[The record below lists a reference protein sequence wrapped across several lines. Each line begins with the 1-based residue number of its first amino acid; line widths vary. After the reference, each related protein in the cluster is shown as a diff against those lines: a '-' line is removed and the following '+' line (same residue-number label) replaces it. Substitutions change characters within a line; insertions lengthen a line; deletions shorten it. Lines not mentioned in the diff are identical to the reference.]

1 MSQRAPAVFTQGSL
15 ARHVLVMTATGSI
28 GLVAIFAVDL
38 LSLLYIS
45 WSGDPA
51 KTAAIGMASQV
62 LFFGISINIGLT
74 IAVSAL
80 VARAIGAHDR
90 ARARRLG
97 GSGLIHS
104 FVLST
109 LISIVLFLFQRPF
122 LELLGAR
129 DGVLEGAV
137 LYLNWTLPTNGLMAV
152 GMVLSGI
159 LRGVGDARRSMYV
172 TLFGAIATAMLDPL
186 LILYLDLGISGAG
199 MAAVISRVMWIIVG
213 LWGCVRVHDILGKPD
228 TGSLLNDLGPVMRIA
243 LPAILTNLAAPV
255 ATSYSVRALAD
266 FGEAAMAAGAI
277 IDRVVTAAFVAVYAL
292 SGAVGPIVGQNYG
305 AKLYLRVRGTLTA
318 SFSFAISYS
327 LIVWYALYL
336 GAPAIVYLFN
346 ASGEVA
352 RLIIFFCTWGA
363 AAWVFLGC
371 LFAANAAFNN
381 LDYAFLS
388 TVFNWGRATLG
399 TIPFVALGAH
409 YIGPEG
415 VFLGLVA
422 GSGLFSVVAIAT
434 AYRIAGKIAAKP
446 GSGNEDVAKF
456 GKETAAERH
465 N

>member
-1 MSQRAPAVFTQGSL
+1 M
-15 ARHVLVMTATGSI
+15 
-28 GLVAIFAVDL
+28 
-38 LSLLYIS
+38 
-45 WSGDPA
+45 
-51 KTAAIGMASQV
+51 
-62 LFFGISINIGLT
+62 
-74 IAVSAL
+74 
-80 VARAIGAHDR
+80 
-90 ARARRLG
+90 
-97 GSGLIHS
+97 
-104 FVLST
+104 
-109 LISIVLFLFQRPF
+109 
-122 LELLGAR
+122 
-129 DGVLEGAV
+129 
-137 LYLNWTLPTNGLMAV
+137 
-152 GMVLSGI
+152 
-159 LRGVGDARRSMYV
+159 
-172 TLFGAIATAMLDPL
+172 
-186 LILYLDLGISGAG
+186 
-199 MAAVISRVMWIIVG
+199 
-213 LWGCVRVHDILGKPD
+213 
-228 TGSLLNDLGPVMRIA
+228 
-243 LPAILTNLAAPV
+243 
-255 ATSYSVRALAD
+255 
-266 FGEAAMAAGAI
+266 
-277 IDRVVTAAFVAVYAL
+277 
-292 SGAVGPIVGQNYG
+292 

-336 GAPAIVYLFN
+336 SAPAIVYLFN

-434 AYRIAGKIAAKP
+434 AYRIAGKIAAKA